1 MKKKNARTPPAG
13 GCPGY
18 GIVAAGSGLAVLD
31 HEPQAER
38 DELAVGLVVLH
49 ARHAGPV
56 VGALHLGAVAVG
68 VEHDFRHGRVI
79 GGTGYIP
86 FD

>member
-1 MKKKNARTPPAG
+1 MKNARMPPV
-13 GCPGY
+13 CDSPGH
-18 GIVAAGSGLAVLD
+18 GIATACSGLVVLY

-49 ARHAGPV
+49 ACHAVPV
-56 VGALHLGAVAVG
+56 VGALHLRAVAVG